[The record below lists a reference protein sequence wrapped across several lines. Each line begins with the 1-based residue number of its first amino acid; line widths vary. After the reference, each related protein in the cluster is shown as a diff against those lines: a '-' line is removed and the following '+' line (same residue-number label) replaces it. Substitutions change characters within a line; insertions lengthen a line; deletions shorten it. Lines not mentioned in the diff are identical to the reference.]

1 MAASLYADGNFMN
14 LSVQILIGAILQ
26 GALYTL
32 GAFGLSL
39 TFGVLRVLNLSHGD
53 FLMLGGL
60 LGFLALNRFGI
71 HPFASAVLMLAVG
84 FVAGAL
90 YYRGLISRIMNRGYH
105 EMLIAS
111 VMITL
116 GVSLVIEDVTGFLW
130 GGGATGIPFQMSNIV
145 IGGVVFPMLRV
156 TLLTMTILLTIAL
169 HFFLSRTLLGR
180 AILASAINPIGAV
193 VVGIN
198 IEMVAMLTFG
208 IGTGLAAGTG
218 VFYAS
223 LYSIEPFMGLNL
235 TIKYLAVIV
244 VGGLGSL
251 PGAMIGGFLIAAAES
266 YTSYFGGAEWSPMVA
281 FIILILALLFR
292 PQGILGK
299 GLV

>member
-1 MAASLYADGNFMN
+1 MN
-14 LSVQILIGAILQ
+14 LPLQILIGAILQ

-60 LGFLALNRFGI
+60 FGFLALSRFGI
-71 HPFASAVLMLAVG
+71 HPFVSAALMLLVG
-84 FVAGAL
+84 FAAGAL

-116 GVSLVIEDVTGFLW
+116 GVSLVIEDTTGFLW
-130 GGGATGIPFQMSNIV
+130 GGGATGIPFQMTNIV
-145 IGGVVFPMLRV
+145 VGGVVFPMLRV
-156 TLLTMTILLTIAL
+156 TLLTITILLTIAL
-169 HFFLSRTLLGR
+169 HLFLSRTLLGR
-180 AILASAINPIGAV
+180 AILASAINPVGAV

-198 IEMVAMLTFG
+198 TEMVAMLTFG
-208 IGTGLAAGTG
+208 IGTALAAGTG

-251 PGAMIGGFLIAAAES
+251 PGAMLGGFLIAATEA
-266 YTSYFGGAEWSPMVA
+266 YTSYFGGAEWSSMVA
-281 FIILILALLFR
+281 FSILILALLFR

>member
-1 MAASLYADGNFMN
+1 MSLFIQ
-14 LSVQILIGAILQ
+14 VFIGAVLQ

-39 TFGVLRVLNLSHGD
+39 AFGVLRVLNLSHGD
-53 FLMLGGL
+53 FVMLGGL
-60 LGFLALNRFGI
+60 LGYLALFHFGI
-71 HPFASAVLMLAVG
+71 HPFISAGLMLILGFIVG
-84 FVAGAL
+84 IMF
-90 YYRGLISRIMNRGYH
+90 YRGLISRIMDRGQH

-116 GVSLVIEDVTGFLW
+116 GVSLIIEDTTNFLW
-130 GGGATGIPFQMSNIV
+130 GGGAIGIPFQMSNISV
-145 IGGVVFPMLRV
+145 GGVVFPMLRV
-156 TLLTMTILLTIAL
+156 TLLSATIVLTIAL
-169 HFFLSRTLLGR
+169 HFFLSRSFLGR

-198 IEMVAMLTFG
+198 TRMVAMLTFG
-208 IGTGLAAGTG
+208 LGIALTAGTG
-218 VFYAS
+218 VFYAA

-251 PGAMIGGFLIAAAES
+251 PGAMIGGFIVAAAES
-266 YTSYFGGAEWSPMVA
+266 YTSYYGGAEWSPMLA
-281 FIILILALLFR
+281 FVILILALLFR
-292 PQGILGK
+292 PQGLLGK
-299 GLV
+299 GLA

>member
-1 MAASLYADGNFMN
+1 MN
-14 LSVQILIGAILQ
+14 LFFQILIGAVLQ

-39 TFGVLRVLNLSHGD
+39 AFGVLRVLNLSHGD

-60 LGFLALNRFGI
+60 LGFIALSHFGI
-71 HPFASAVLMLAVG
+71 HPFVSAALMLVLGFAVG
-84 FVAGAL
+84 VI
-90 YYRGLISRIMNRGYH
+90 YYRVLIARIIHRGQH

-116 GVSLVIEDVTGFLW
+116 GVSLVIEDSTNFLW
-130 GGGATGIPFQMSNIV
+130 GGGAIGIPYQMANIT
-145 IGGVVFPMLRV
+145 IGGMVFPMLRV
-156 TLLTMTILLTIAL
+156 TLLGATALLTIAL
-169 HFFLSRTLLGR
+169 HFFLSRTFLGR

-198 IEMVAMLTFG
+198 TELVAMLTFG
-208 IGTGLAAGTG
+208 LGIALTAGTG
-218 VFYAS
+218 VFYAA
-223 LYSIEPFMGLNL
+223 LYSVEPFMGLNL

-251 PGAMIGGFLIAAAES
+251 PGAMIGGFIVAVAES
-266 YTSYFGGAEWSPMVA
+266 YTSYFGAAEWSPMVA

-292 PQGILGK
+292 PQGLLGK
-299 GLV
+299 GLA